1 MEDTMRKPS
10 SLALRMTLLPVLV
23 LAVLAGPVPGGQQK
37 DLFTVDDYFTAT
49 SLRID
54 DLTRDGRWAACQI
67 STPADRLPQDY
78 TRYGD
83 PTYISASRA
92 DFVVLD
98 TKTGDMTRIYPEK
111 RQVRSA
117 SWSRDG
123 GRLAYLVL
131 EEGRY
136 QLTVWGRESGRLTPV
151 PIPVDNILATEFP
164 LIWSPDGTKLFFAVR
179 SAEWEAKTRELFETA
194 TKGPILVMDTDE
206 PFLLWD
212 NIRRRS
218 RLAVPVFWDFTE
230 KKLTGLL
237 PEIPLVSIRLT
248 EDGTAILFERDV
260 TEKTNYDVIGGTRNR
275 LEVLPFP
282 SGKPRPLLPPYE
294 QRRLAWS
301 RDSKTFAYSDKG
313 DVFVMG
319 LEDKE
324 PRNLTGEKK
333 EEAGKAET
341 PKDEKKEKK
350 QSFDAVRFSP
360 DGAFILCSS
369 TRPAPDEDKD
379 RAERRPSPPRQYWLV
394 AVRTGERR
402 MIYEFPENEDDRPN
416 LQLVDWSPDGRS
428 LYFGTSAPDKYDRGL
443 VRFDI
448 LSKSFTDLRRSD
460 HVFGRW
466 EMSWDGSTFL
476 FMESDGDAP
485 DELHAA
491 DREFAAVKKLTRLNP
506 QLSGK
511 ALSHTEL
518 VSYRDADGKKLH
530 GVLYY
535 PARYEKGKTYPLIT
549 EVYEEYFHNGF
560 NPTLNIF
567 TSAGYAVLHPSVNFN
582 RGYPGEAWAKGALA
596 AINKVIEMGVADPD
610 RLGIQGTSYGGY
622 ATVLLITQ
630 TDRFKAAINNSG
642 KVDMVSFYTQSPRLG
657 VRNIHA
663 PEKSQDRIGGTLWE
677 YPERYLAHSAILDA
691 DRITT
696 PLLCI
701 TGDLD
706 PNVEALQSQE
716 IFYALRRLGKKCV
729 WLRYSDGPHGG
740 PNSAEERR
748 DMYRRMLEWY
758 GTYLKSEKK

>member
-98 TKTGDMTRIYPEK
+98 TKTGNMTRIYPEK

-136 QLTVWGRESGRLTPV
+136 QLTVWSRESGRLTPV

-369 TRPAPDEDKD
+369 TRPVPDEDKD

-729 WLRYSDGPHGG
+729 WLRYSEGPHGG

>member
-1 MEDTMRKPS
+1 MKNSMRLS
-10 SLALRMTLLPVLV
+10 RGPVLLV
-23 LAVLAGPVPGGQQK
+23 FFLAFFAGAAPGGQQK
-37 DLFTVDDYFTAT
+37 DLFTIDDYFASA
-49 SLRID
+49 SLRVE
-54 DLTRDGRWAACQI
+54 DLTEDGRWAACQI
-67 STPADRLPQDY
+67 STPADRLPQDHS
-78 TRYGD
+78 RYGD

-98 TKTGDMTRIYPEK
+98 TKTGQLIRFYPEK

-117 SWSRDG
+117 TWSRDG
-123 GRLAYLVL
+123 SRLAFLVL

-136 QLTVWGRESGRLTPV
+136 LLNVWSRESGRLIPV
-151 PIPVDNILATEFP
+151 PVPVDNTLVDSFP
-164 LIWSPDGTKLFFAVR
+164 LIWSPDGTKLFFAIR
-179 SAEWEAKTRELFETA
+179 SADWEKTSREMFEKA
-194 TKGPILVMDTDE
+194 TRGPILIMDSED

-212 NIRRRS
+212 ALRRRG
-218 RLAVPVFWDFTE
+218 REVVPVFWDFTA
-230 KKLTGLL
+230 KRLIGLI
-237 PEIPLVSIRLT
+237 PEAPIISFRLT
-248 EDGTAILFERDV
+248 EDGSAILYEKDV
-260 TEKTNYDVIGGTRNR
+260 TEKTSYDVIGGTRNQ

-282 SGKPRPLLPPYE
+282 AGKPRLLLPPYD
-294 QRRLAWS
+294 RRRIAWS
-301 RDSKTFAYSDKG
+301 RDSKVLAYSDDG

-319 LEDKE
+319 IEDKE

-333 EEAGKAET
+333 EAAAKKE
-341 PKDEKKEKK
+341 PQKDEKKEKK
-350 QSFDAVRFSP
+350 QNFDVVRFSP
-360 DGAFILCSS
+360 DGAFLLCSS
-369 TRPAPDEDKD
+369 TRLEPDEDKGKT
-379 RAERRPSPPRQYWLV
+379 AVRPSPPRQYWLV
-394 AVRTGERR
+394 AVRSGERR
-402 MIYEFPENEDDRPN
+402 MIYEFPEKEEDRPN

-428 LYFGTSAPDKYDRGL
+428 LYFGYSAEGRYDRGL

-448 LSKSFTDLRRSD
+448 ASKSFSDLRRSD

-466 EMSWDGSTFL
+466 QMSRDGSTFL
-476 FMESDGDAP
+476 FMESDGDVP
-485 DELHAA
+485 DELYAA
-491 DREFAAVKKLTRLNP
+491 DREFASVRKLTALNP
-506 QLSGK
+506 QLSTK

-518 VSYRDADGKKLH
+518 ISYRDADGNKLH

-535 PARYEKGKTYPLIT
+535 PANYEKGKTYPLIT
-549 EVYEEYFHNGF
+549 EVYEEYFNNGF
-560 NPTLNIF
+560 SATLNIF

-642 KVDMVSFYTQSPRLG
+642 KVNMVSFYTQSPRLG

-677 YPERYLAHSAILDA
+677 YPERYLAHSAILNA

-716 IFYALRRLGKKCV
+716 IYYALRRLGKKCV
-729 WLRYSDGPHGG
+729 WLRYSNGPHGG
-740 PNSAEERR
+740 PNSPEERR

-758 GTYLKSEKK
+758 GTYLKDGKK